1 MINSMKDLQRLAC
14 ERNIQARLYKEDG
27 IDRIYQ
33 LLGYNLVTRWL
44 LRVCDYTCNDHELW
58 SKLTEFLEKEL
69 RVQQQKLLTQ
79 GKNEEKRFR
88 SHMKKKANIVGTV
101 VHTL

>member
-1 MINSMKDLQRLAC
+1 MKDLQRLAC
-14 ERNIQARLYKEDG
+14 ERNIQPRLYKEDG

-44 LRVCDYTCNDHELW
+44 LRVWDDTCNDQELW

-88 SHMKKKANIVGTV
+88 SHMKKKANIVDTV
-101 VHTL
+101 AHTL